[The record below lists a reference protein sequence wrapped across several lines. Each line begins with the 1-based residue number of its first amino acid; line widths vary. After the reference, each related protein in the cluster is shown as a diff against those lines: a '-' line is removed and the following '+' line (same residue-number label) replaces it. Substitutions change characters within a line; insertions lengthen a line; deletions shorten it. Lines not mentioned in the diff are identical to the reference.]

1 MLHELNQAS
10 LKVGHSMNLWRPR
23 LCTTSSL
30 RTKTYPLSLT
40 ATKSK
45 KSIITSTSVIAF
57 PWIPPQRNKKS
68 NIVSPSDDKLSIIPT
83 VTYIVELNLTNNKRW
98 TQNYAES
105 PRKNHALH
113 QVESLLTVQ
122 QIQRYVQNPGRKFR
136 AEKKVW
142 DIMEKISKLTRNWD
156 GHVARTT
163 ENRWPPTLRSGRP
176 RRQKRNQGRPR
187 TDGGTTWIVS

>member
-1 MLHELNQAS
+1 MEIGFAVKIIIFCQQYLRTHELNQAS

-68 NIVSPSDDKLSIIPT
+68 NIVSPSDDKLGILPT
-83 VTYIVELNLTNNKRW
+83 VTHTVELNLTNNKPW

-113 QVESLLTVQ
+113 QVESLLNSS
-122 QIQRYVQNPGRKFR
+122 IDPEICPGILDVSLEPRKKY
-136 AEKKVW
+136 E
-142 DIMEKISKLTRNWD
+142 ISW
-156 GHVARTT
+156 
-163 ENRWPPTLRSGRP
+163 
-176 RRQKRNQGRPR
+176 KR
-187 TDGGTTWIVS
+187 